1 MTKAT
6 AAVMRAVTAP
16 FTIEELTLDEPRAGE
31 VLVRVVAVG
40 MCHTDVVIR
49 EMPPE
54 MFGGPMVYGHEG
66 AGVVERVGPGVT
78 RFQPGDHVVM
88 SFRSCTSCKSCI
100 DQHPAYCSSI
110 MALNAMGRRD
120 DGSSAFTDTA
130 GAEVV
135 SHFFGQSSFASRVV
149 ADARSLVKVD
159 AAHDL
164 SVLAPLGCGIQTGA
178 GAVFNFFKLKPGE
191 SIAIIGAGAVGL
203 SALMAAKVAKAGHIV
218 AVDRHQSR
226 LDLAN
231 RFGATAAFSAS
242 PDAMTE
248 ALLQACPTGFDYVLD
263 TTGIPS
269 ILRAGF
275 NALNYWGTLGI
286 CGVGAG
292 EVSFDMA
299 ALQSGRVIKT
309 VFLGDSNP
317 ETFIPYLADLNARGE
332 FPYHELIKTFP
343 FSEINAAEQ
352 ASKSGEVVKPVL
364 VF

>member
-6 AAVMRAVTAP
+6 AAVMRAINAP
-16 FTIEELTLDEPRAGE
+16 FTIEELSLDSPREGE

-40 MCHTDVVIR
+40 MCHTDVVVR
-49 EMPPE
+49 DMPPE
-54 MFGGPMVYGHEG
+54 MFGGPMVFGHEG
-66 AGVVERVGPGVT
+66 AGVVESVGLGVT

-88 SFRSCTSCKSCI
+88 SFRSCESCKSCR
-100 DQHPAYCSSI
+100 DLHPAYCSSI
-110 MALNAMGRRD
+110 MALNAMGRRE
-120 DGSSAFTDTA
+120 DGSSAFKDAA
-130 GAEVV
+130 GAEVI
-135 SHFFGQSSFASRVV
+135 SHFFGQSSFSNRVV
-149 ADARSLVKVD
+149 ADARSLVKVNP
-159 AAHDL
+159 AHDL

-178 GAVFNFFKLKPGE
+178 GAVFNFFDVQPGE

-203 SALMAAKVAKAGHIV
+203 SALMAAKVAQAGHIV

-226 LDLAN
+226 LDLAQK
-231 RFGATAAFSAS
+231 FGATAAFSAS
-242 PDAMTE
+242 PE
-248 ALLQACPTGFDYVLD
+248 ALTGMLLEACPAGFDYVLD
-263 TTGIPS
+263 TTGIAG

-299 ALQSGRVIKT
+299 ALQSGRSIRT

-317 ETFIPYLADLNARGE
+317 ETFIPYLADLNAKGE
-332 FPYHELIKTFP
+332 FPYHELIRQFP
-343 FSEINAAEQ
+343 FSQINEAEK